1 MQQNI
6 LNILKGAILLER
18 RGRAFYE
25 QISMQTKSE
34 AVKEIFQLMAEE
46 EAKHVSFLSEQYK
59 QVVKNGVFSTVNI
72 DMEHNHDDISVEVLS
87 EKLQNQISAASY
99 EAAAI
104 AAAISMEKK
113 AIDFYADR
121 AKIATDDEEKKLFK
135 WLSEWEI
142 GHLELL
148 EELDRELVEKVWNDN
163 SFWPY

>member
-25 QISMQTKSE
+25 QVAIQTKSE

-46 EAKHVSFLSEQYK
+46 EAKHVAFLSEQYK
-59 QVVKNGVFSTVNI
+59 QIMKNGVFSVT
-72 DMEHNHDDISVEVLS
+72 DMGVEHNHDDISIEVLS

-113 AIDFYADR
+113 AIDFYAER
-121 AKIATDDEEKKLFK
+121 VKIATDKEEIKLFR
-135 WLSEWEI
+135 WLSEWEV

-148 EELDRELVEKVWNDN
+148 EELDRELVEKIWNDN